1 VTKVRHPDRTGN
13 QPFPRAAGLA
23 SRLQYTLAMNR
34 NRLALAAVVTSCFS
48 FGALGCSTTTAS
60 TPVHA
65 PSLAFAASVSD
76 VTQSCTPEGMP
87 RVVASHVVP
96 TAGVTAV
103 AEGGRIGLRFATTKH
118 PRLATTLDPESL
130 EVVEGETPV
139 TAARPGA
146 QGPVD
151 VELPDHRHL
160 VAWTEGTLESGLRV
174 RVRTVGAD
182 GMSDAPIDLGYE
194 GSAIGQPA
202 IAVTR
207 SGSGVIA
214 FIESNGAG
222 FQVVAVRMT
231 CAIP

>member
-1 VTKVRHPDRTGN
+1 
-13 QPFPRAAGLA
+13 
-23 SRLQYTLAMNR
+23 M
-34 NRLALAAVVTSCFS
+34 NRLAIAAFVSSCFS
-48 FGALGCSTTTAS
+48 FGALGCSATTAS
-60 TPVHA
+60 APTHA

-103 AEGGRIGLRFATTKH
+103 AEGGRIALRYATTGS
-118 PRLATTLDPESL
+118 PRIAASLDPESL
-130 EVVEGETPV
+130 ETVATGTPV
-139 TAARPGA
+139 TLKPVGA

-160 VAWTEGTLESGLRV
+160 VAWTEGTVETGLRV

-182 GMSDAPIDLGYE
+182 GTTEAPIDLGYE
-194 GSAIGQPA
+194 GTAIGQPA
-202 IAVTR
+202 VAVTR
-207 SGSGVIA
+207 SGNGVIA
-214 FIESNGAG
+214 FVESNGAG
-222 FQVVAVRMT
+222 FELVAVRMT